1 MKLRKI
7 LALCMAATMIVALTA
22 CGSSSAAPAEEA
34 PAEEAA
40 AEEEAEEPEAEPE
53 AEAEAEAEAPEEEP
67 AEEEAAEGAD
77 YSDKKVGLL
86 LSGSAND
93 GGWSQMAAD
102 AVTKAAEE
110 YGCETNFSE
119 SLAATDFESTM
130 RGYADAG
137 YDVIVAHG
145 AEFLDTSK
153 LVSADYPDIT
163 FINTSAMEGK
173 APNLAALDMGSY
185 QTGALSGYICGMA
198 SDSGKI
204 GLIGAL
210 EGATTV
216 LCFEAFETAA
226 KAANPNADVTVV
238 YTGSYDDQLKA
249 KQACQELIEQGC
261 DVICE
266 NADYAGIGAIQY
278 CDEAGVINVVQATD
292 YHEEGESV
300 MMCVP
305 QYVDYGITVAVERAL
320 EGTLDCSDGATMMDA
335 SAGVVI
341 PTEFTG
347 IYADKLTD
355 EQKATWDKLVEYA
368 KSGGLWTE
376 EDAVAFYETLG

>member
-34 PAEEAA
+34 EEAVEEA

-53 AEAEAEAEAPEEEP
+53 AEAEAEEEAAEEEP
-67 AEEEAAEGAD
+67 AEEAVDA
-77 YSDKKVGLL
+77 SSLKMGLL

-93 GGWSQMAAD
+93 GGWSQLAAD
-102 AVTKAAEE
+102 AFNAAAEE
-110 YGCETNFSE
+110 YGCETNYSE

-137 YDVIVAHG
+137 YNIIVAHG

-153 LVSADYPDIT
+153 LVAADYPDVQ
-163 FINTSAMEGK
+163 FINTSAMEGQ

-185 QTGALSGYICGMA
+185 QTGALTGFVAGLA

-204 GLIGAL
+204 GIIGAL

-216 LCFEAFETAA
+216 LCFEATETAA
-226 KAANPNADVTVV
+226 KAANPNAEVTIV

-249 KQACQELIEQGC
+249 KQAAQELIEQGC
-261 DVICE
+261 DVIIE

-278 CDEAGVINVVQATD
+278 CDEAGVVNIAQATD
-292 YHEEGESV
+292 YRSEGESV
-300 MMCVP
+300 MICINQDVNH
-305 QYVDYGITVAVERAL
+305 GIQVAIEKAI
-320 EGTLDCSDGATMMDA
+320 EGTLESSDGATMMA
-335 SAGVVI
+335 AAEGVVI
-341 PTEFTG
+341 PTDYNGKF
-347 IYADKLTD
+347 ADKLTD
-355 EQKATWDKLVEYA
+355 EQKALFQKVVDEA
-368 KSGGLWTE
+368 NAGGLLNE